1 MRLLTRRYG
10 EWASSGAAIA
20 RGNGEKQ
27 SGGSRKASNY
37 RELRP
42 ALSICGAKTKARGE
56 GGSRSTPACGEWLG
70 PGKKETVAFD
80 SRTLGAGWRGA
91 GSLHPSEG
99 SYLAPKTWARPPKTL
114 QSFSLTFP
122 SPLSFPCLWRVRA
135 GSPLPHFLLG
145 AKSGGGKKPDTKAHA
160 RPLPPRQGVAGER
173 LCSLRCGSGAR
184 VCLLPRLFVV
194 L

>member
-1 MRLLTRRYG
+1 MVSGPRAAPPSLG
-10 EWASSGAAIA
+10 ETGK
-20 RGNGEKQ
+20 NQ

-56 GGSRSTPACGEWLG
+56 GGSRSTPACGAWLG

-114 QSFSLTFP
+114 QSFPSRSHPPYLSPAFGGCARALPSLTSSSARKAEAGRSLTQKRTRDRYRP
-122 SPLSFPCLWRVRA
+122 AREWRENASAVSAAALAR
-135 GSPLPHFLLG
+135 GCVFC
-145 AKSGGGKKPDTKAHA
+145 PDF
-160 RPLPPRQGVAGER
+160 
-173 LCSLRCGSGAR
+173 SL
-184 VCLLPRLFVV
+184 FYK
-194 L
+194 